1 MKLSSSEFAALEL
14 LISKGGAVLA
24 STVPDKNEKQI
35 IAGTFYTVPGHGIY
49 KKLEKKGL
57 VFYTEEDPMDDGF
70 VFTNEIY
77 TTDEGREAVKNH
89 EWGSIK

>member
-1 MKLSSSEFAALEL
+1 MKLSPTEHAALEL
-14 LISKGGAVLA
+14 LISKGGSTIAN
-24 STVPDKNEKQI
+24 TVPDKNEKRI
-35 IAGTFYTVPGHGIY
+35 TAGTFYTVPGHGIY

-77 TTDEGREAVKNH
+77 ITDEGREAVK
-89 EWGSIK
+89 K